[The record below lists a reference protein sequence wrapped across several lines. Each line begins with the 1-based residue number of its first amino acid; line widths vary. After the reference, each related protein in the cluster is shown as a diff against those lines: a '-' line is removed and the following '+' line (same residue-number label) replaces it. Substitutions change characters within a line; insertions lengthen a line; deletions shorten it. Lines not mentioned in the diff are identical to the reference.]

1 MPGNPDPNR
10 YASLLKPTGHAAS
23 ARKSAG
29 TVK

>member
-1 MPGNPDPNR
+1 MPGNPNR